1 MALPSL
7 AGLRTGPPPEVPT
20 ENEWDE
26 LFPELK
32 QHVLSFLKQPH
43 ATSGEGFYNSTMWS
57 ARVRA
62 VDPGREGKWL
72 ATMTV
77 YPDKK
82 PREYTSLEPVTV
94 RILAECTPGFSAMGD
109 CLRAKALEWRAAGA
123 LPRWRIPRLFDND
136 PTFADDDGAHDNF
149 KFDTNAENGLPAES
163 DYVEIEF
170 DLRGVWGVER
180 ALCDEAIDILFECCP
195 KIFSLMVDKLV
206 ERYDAVLAWEKE
218 KHSDDAHR
226 LGKAR
231 QVREMI
237 HFLHYRW
244 NARKSGTRYQP
255 SSRTSAYF
263 PLTARA
269 ASPP

>member
-1 MALPSL
+1 MALPNL
-7 AGLRTGPPPEVPT
+7 AGLRTGPPEVPT
-20 ENEWDE
+20 EDDWDALPSE
-26 LFPELK
+26 LRGL
-32 QHVLSFLKQPH
+32 VLSFLKQPH
-43 ATSGEGFYNSTMWS
+43 ATSGEAFSNSTMWS

-62 VDPGREGKWL
+62 VDPGRENKWL
-72 ATMTV
+72 ATMAV
-77 YPDKK
+77 YPDRK
-82 PREYTSLEPVTV
+82 PREDPTLEPVTV
-94 RILAECTPGFSAMGD
+94 RILAQCTPGFSAMGD
-109 CLRAKALEWRAAGA
+109 CLRARVLEWRAAGA
-123 LPRWRIPRLFDND
+123 LPKWRIPGFFDND
-136 PTFADDDGAHDNF
+136 SAFADDDGAHDNLL
-149 KFDTNAENGLPAES
+149 FDTNAENRLPAEAEH
-163 DYVEIEF
+163 VVIEF

-218 KHSDDAHR
+218 NNSDDLQRIA
-226 LGKAR
+226 KAR

-255 SSRTSAYF
+255 TSRTSGKF

-269 ASPP
+269 ASPS